1 MTKLEPRLYQTRKL
15 KASLQLSEVTPGVYL
30 LHTAIEISCIL
41 SWKMQ
46 EEKGA
51 RTAWRQFRGTRL
63 PTKHKLLGLTL
74 STEERK
80 QKSNEAKSLFMDN
93 MTILLK
99 LLLHV
104 YGCFAYMSVGAPC
117 ACLVPRDQK
126 RMSDSLELELQSGS
140 AIQVLGIKPPL
151 GEEPGFLTVP
161 LFIFQKDP
169 KCHTKTLTANYY
181 FKVVQ

>member
-1 MTKLEPRLYQTRKL
+1 M
-15 KASLQLSEVTPGVYL
+15 V
-30 LHTAIEISCIL
+30 HH
-41 SWKMQ
+41 
-46 EEKGA
+46 
-51 RTAWRQFRGTRL
+51 L
-63 PTKHKLLGLTL
+63 PTKHKLLGSTL

-104 YGCFAYMSVGAPC
+104 YKCFACMSVHAPC

-126 RMSDSLELELQSGS
+126 RVLDPWNWSYSCEMPYRCWESSLS
-140 AIQVLGIKPPL
+140 PL
-151 GEEPGFLTVP
+151 GEEPVLLTAPLLIFL
-161 LFIFQKDP
+161 KDP
-169 KCHTKTLTANYY
+169 KCHTKTLTSNYF